1 MSSDEKHA
9 HHHPPSGK
17 KDLSQCFDRDNVPMC
32 FQFKGW
38 GHMSDNCL
46 TKMIRSKSGSSGTDI
61 KIPDTINGI
70 QHDKLKLDCG
80 AQHTAVH
87 PDLVREDSYLN
98 EYLLVQ
104 VADGRRICCPMARI
118 NLQIAGK

>member
-1 MSSDEKHA
+1 
-9 HHHPPSGK
+9 
-17 KDLSQCFDRDNVPMC
+17 
-32 FQFKGW
+32 
-38 GHMSDNCL
+38 MSDNCL
-46 TKMIRSKSGSSGTDI
+46 TKMIRLKSGSSGMDI
-61 KIPDTINGI
+61 RIPDTINDI

-80 AQHTAVH
+80 AKHTAVH

-104 VADGRRICCPMARI
+104 VADGHRICCPMARI